1 MTKRQQMD
9 WCCEHNNEAGGRVGR
24 RITDRWPVL
33 RGSRRKL
40 AIGRSAKFSHS
51 ADAAPS
57 INGHG
62 YTGSA
67 DAGYGAVCSAT
78 IRMEAV
84 LPHLGMLPSGSSI
97 ASPGCSRRHVS
108 LSIDY
113 TGSAAPHGVTQTG
126 FPVRSTSLLSRPDL
140 APPKS
145 RRAAEGIGRS
155 GATRSHAQRAV
166 AREHGEDGEHRT
178 FPEVSTVA
186 HSRRSRIGRLR
197 IHCEA

>member
-1 MTKRQQMD
+1 MNGTWTVTR
-9 WCCEHNNEAGGRVGR
+9 HAA
-24 RITDRWPVL
+24 TPVHTV
-33 RGSRRKL
+33 
-40 AIGRSAKFSHS
+40 ACA
-51 ADAAPS
+51 
-57 INGHG
+57 
-62 YTGSA
+62 
-67 DAGYGAVCSAT
+67 AT
-78 IRMEAV
+78 IRMAVV

-166 AREHGEDGEHRT
+166 AREHGEEGEHRT

-186 HSRRSRIGRLR
+186 PSRRSRIGRLR